1 MSTSAEEVNMSET
14 ASGGNSRVLAGR
26 YAIGEFIGQ
35 GGMATV
41 YRGTDIKLGRQVA
54 IKIMKSELSGDE
66 QFRSRFRQEAQ
77 SASRMAHPTIV
88 RVFDAGDDLIQT
100 AEGAKRLPFIV
111 MEYVEGTN
119 LRQFIEENDLS
130 LTEASRIVQSVL
142 TALEYSHR
150 AGIVHRDI
158 KPANIMITKAGQ
170 VKVMDFGIARA
181 VSDTSSTLQQTTA
194 ILGTAAYFSPEQ
206 AKGESV
212 DARTDLY
219 STAVLLYELL
229 ARDVPFRGDTAVAV
243 AYQHVSERPR
253 PASERNP
260 EVTPELDRVVL
271 YGLGKDRARRFQ
283 TAAEFRE
290 ALAVASS
297 GKMPDLPRHDTQN
310 TVLFSAGEEVSE
322 SDLAIRQLAEGGGS
336 RTQSRPPVMWTWAA
350 ILTIAAIVI
359 AVVFWLVNLVPNE
372 ISPSNVREIPDLTD
386 LTRSEAVEELTAL
399 DLEVIQ
405 IEQPD
410 EKVASDHVIST
421 DPEAGTTVNIGD
433 EVTVLISSGPV
444 QAVVPDFAGK
454 SQDDFT
460 KELADL
466 GLVVGKVIT
475 KDDPVAPDG
484 RVLGISPEA
493 GSKLDSG
500 AAVDL
505 TVASGKVDV
514 PDVVNQSLDTA
525 QNALSGLGLDVTID
539 AQMASATGCT
549 YNPQLLI
556 TGQTVVGSSPQGSQI
571 TLSYCA
577 G

>member
-1 MSTSAEEVNMSET
+1 MSE
-14 ASGGNSRVLAGR
+14 AAGGANSRVLGGR

-54 IKIMKSELSGDE
+54 IKVMKSELSGDE
-66 QFRSRFRQEAQ
+66 QFRARFRQEAQ

-119 LRQFIEENDLS
+119 LRQFIEENELS
-130 LTEASRIVQSVL
+130 QTEAARIVESVL

-158 KPANIMITKAGQ
+158 KPANIMITKSGQ

-181 VSDTSSTLQQTTA
+181 VSETSSTLQQTTA

-243 AYQHVSERPR
+243 AYQHVSERPK
-253 PASERNP
+253 PPSERNP
-260 EVTPELDRVVL
+260 DVPPELDRVVL
-271 YGLGKDRARRFQ
+271 YGLGKDRAKRFQ
-283 TAAEFRE
+283 TAAEFRD
-290 ALAVASS
+290 ALSVAAS
-297 GKMPDLPRHDTQN
+297 GQMPNLPRHDTQN
-310 TVLFSAGEEVSE
+310 TVLFSSGEEVSE
-322 SDLAIRQLAEGGGS
+322 SDLALRQLAEGGGS

-372 ISPSNVREIPDLTD
+372 ISPSTVRDIPDLTNQ
-386 LTRSEAVEELTAL
+386 TRSEAVSTLLEL
-399 DLEVIQ
+399 DLKPIQ
-405 IEQPD
+405 IDQVD
-410 EKVASDHVIST
+410 ETVPNDHVIST
-421 DPEAGTTVNIGD
+421 DPEPGTSVNVGD
-433 EVTVLISSGPV
+433 EVTLYISTGPEQADVPAFSG
-444 QAVVPDFAGK
+444 Q
-454 SQDDFT
+454 SQDSYTDSL
-460 KELADL
+460 EAL
-466 GLVVGKVIT
+466 GLTVGQVT
-475 KDDPVAPDG
+475 TRDDAVAPAG
-484 RVLGISPEA
+484 RVLEVSPEPGTKLKA
-493 GSKLDSG
+493 GESVNL
-500 AAVDL
+500 V
-505 TVASGKVDV
+505 VASGQVDI
-514 PDVVNQSLDTA
+514 PDVMNQPFETA
-525 QNALSGLGLDVTID
+525 RNLLSGLNLDLEWAPQTV
-539 AQMASATGCT
+539 QATGCSF
-549 YNPQLLI
+549 NEQLLI
-556 TGQTVVGSSPQGSQI
+556 TGQSVVGSNPQGSKLI
-571 TLSYCA
+571 VSYCA

>member
-1 MSTSAEEVNMSET
+1 MSED
-14 ASGGNSRVLAGR
+14 AGAGNSRVLAGR

-54 IKIMKSELSGDE
+54 IKVMKSELSNDE
-66 QFRSRFRQEAQ
+66 SFRSRFRQEAQ
-77 SASRMAHPTIV
+77 SASRMAHPTVV

-119 LRQFIEENDLS
+119 LRQFIEENELS
-130 LTEASRIVQSVL
+130 QTEAARIVESVL

-158 KPANIMITKAGQ
+158 KPANIMITKSGQ

-181 VSDTSSTLQQTTA
+181 VSETSSTLQQTTA

-229 ARDVPFRGDTAVAV
+229 AREVPFRGDTAVAV
-243 AYQHVSERPR
+243 AYQHVSERPT
-253 PASERNP
+253 PPSERNP
-260 EVTPELDRVVL
+260 EIPPELDRVVL

-283 TAAEFRE
+283 TAAEFRD
-290 ALAVASS
+290 ALSIAAS
-297 GKMPDLPRHDTQN
+297 GKMPDLPTHDTQN
-310 TVLFSAGEEVSE
+310 TVLFSGGEEVSE
-322 SDLAIRQLAEGGGS
+322 SDLALRQLAEGGGS

-372 ISPSNVREIPDLTD
+372 ISPSNVREIPELTNK
-386 LTRSEAVEELTAL
+386 TRADAVEILTEL
-399 DLEVIQ
+399 DLEIIQ
-405 IEQPD
+405 VEQTD
-410 EKVASDHVIST
+410 EKVAADHVISS

-433 EVTVLISSGPV
+433 EVTILISSGPV
-444 QAVVPDFAGK
+444 QAVVPDFAGQ
-454 SQDDFT
+454 SQEKYAAT
-460 KELADL
+460 LEDL
-466 GLVVGKVIT
+466 GLTVGKVT
-475 KDDPVAPDG
+475 SKDDPVAP
-484 RVLGISPEA
+484 A
-493 GSKLDSG
+493 
-500 AAVDL
+500 
-505 TVASGKVDV
+505 
-514 PDVVNQSLDTA
+514 
-525 QNALSGLGLDVTID
+525 
-539 AQMASATGCT
+539 
-549 YNPQLLI
+549 
-556 TGQTVVGSSPQGSQI
+556 
-571 TLSYCA
+571 
-577 G
+577 

>member
-1 MSTSAEEVNMSET
+1 MSEAT
-14 ASGGNSRVLAGR
+14 GESNSRVLGGR

-54 IKIMKSELSGDE
+54 IKVMKSELSGDE
-66 QFRSRFRQEAQ
+66 QFRARFRQEAQ

-119 LRQFIEENDLS
+119 LRQFIEENELS
-130 LTEASRIVQSVL
+130 QAEAARIVASVL

-150 AGIVHRDI
+150 AGVVHRDI
-158 KPANIMITKAGQ
+158 KPANIMITKSGQ

-181 VSDTSSTLQQTTA
+181 VSETSSTLQQTTA

-206 AKGESV
+206 AKGETV

-243 AYQHVSERPR
+243 AYQHVSERPQ
-253 PASERNP
+253 PPSERNP
-260 EVTPELDRVVL
+260 EVSPELDRVVL

-283 TAAEFRE
+283 TAAEFRD
-290 ALAVASS
+290 ALGVAAS
-297 GKMPDLPRHDTQN
+297 GTMPDLPRYEAQN

-322 SDLAIRQLAEGGGS
+322 SDLALRQLAEGGGS

-359 AVVFWLVNLVPNE
+359 AVVFWLMNMVPQE
-372 ISPSNVREIPDLTD
+372 ISPSGTREVPDFENTTRAEALKTLDELDLT
-386 LTRSEAVEELTAL
+386 AIQVEQT
-399 DLEVIQ
+399 DG
-405 IEQPD
+405 
-410 EKVASDHVIST
+410 KVENDHVISS
-421 DPEAGTTVNIGD
+421 DPEAGTSVAVGD
-433 EVTVLISSGPV
+433 EVTLYISTGPAPV
-444 QAVVPDFAGK
+444 IVPEFAGK
-454 SQDDFT
+454 SQNAYT
-460 KELADL
+460 EALEEL
-466 GLVVGKVIT
+466 GLSVGKVNS

-493 GSKLDSG
+493 GSKIAPGES
-500 AAVDL
+500 VTL
-505 TVASGKVDV
+505 TVATGKVDI
-514 PDVVNQSLDTA
+514 PDVLNQPLDMA
-525 QNALSGLGLDVTID
+525 QNALSGLGLDLKID
-539 AQMASATGCT
+539 AQLVSATGCV
-549 YNPQLLI
+549 YNEQHLVTSQSL
-556 TGQTVVGSSPQGSQI
+556 VGPNPQGSQLWI
-571 TLSYCA
+571 SFCT